1 MVATCPSRSYNTV
14 SPTTATLNNA
24 GSASGTGDRV
34 EDALNFALVVARVW
48 VGFVMFVHGWRHV
61 KALQSGPGM
70 ANWLESLGLRNG
82 PLQAQLLTWSEVAV
96 GPVLALGLFTPAAYG
111 AVASLMLVAFVTNH
125 RDKGFFITARP
136 TEGWEYVVTLA
147 VLSVAL
153 GALGPGRWSLD
164 CSLDLSFPF
173 EPNRGLAGAAVG
185 GVGGATVDLLR
196 CWRRHRPPT

>member
-1 MVATCPSRSYNTV
+1 M
-14 SPTTATLNNA
+14 
-24 GSASGTGDRV
+24 

-48 VGFVMFVHGWRHV
+48 VGFVMFAHGWRHV

-96 GPVLALGLFTPAAYG
+96 GPVLALGLLTPAAYG

-147 VLSVAL
+147 VLSICL
-153 GALGPGRWSLD
+153 GTFGPGRWSLD
-164 CSLDLSFPF
+164 RALDLSFPF
-173 EPNRGLAGAAVG
+173 EPDRALAVAAVVGIG
-185 GVGGATVDLLR
+185 GTILYLLTF
-196 CWRRHRPPT
+196 WRPPRPATDEA